1 MRVKIVVVKKPKVI
15 VVYNP
20 MWHDPL
26 TYPADELP
34 ERCVITTDRCFMDEA
49 AAVVFHLPTL
59 PPGLFTGGEIEKKS
73 GQVWVAWYME
83 CEAHYPQLDDPVF
96 MSRFD
101 LTMSHRQEAD
111 IFSPYLPPDFG
122 ELSLKPVPEKEPGKI
137 VNAFI
142 SSHINKSGR
151 VQYLIRMMRVL
162 DIHSYGKIIPN
173 MPAGDDYG
181 HRFKLDTISSYKF
194 TIAFENAI
202 ARDYVTEKFY
212 DPLIAGSVPVYLG
225 APNIRDFAPGENCFI
240 DASEWEDPESLARHI
255 LDLSG
260 DEASYRS
267 YFEWKK
273 KPFPPKFARLIEL
286 KKVHHF
292 VRLCRRIDE
301 MTGPREIR
309 GQ

>member
-1 MRVKIVVVKKPKVI
+1 MKIVVVKKPKVI

-301 MTGPREIR
+301 MTGPRGIR

>member
-1 MRVKIVVVKKPKVI
+1 
-15 VVYNP
+15 

-34 ERCVITTDRCFMDEA
+34 ERCVIITDRCVMDEA

-301 MTGPREIR
+301 MTGPRGIR